1 MLMQTSKISEY
12 ETLEVGLNILFR
24 LTLFHRDSKS
34 QHTAH
39 LSGDKLITILMY
51 CRERKLEYLVIHKSR
66 SSNCISLG
74 YGAFGEI
81 L

>member
-1 MLMQTSKISEY
+1 VIVQVATP
-12 ETLEVGLNILFR
+12 V
-24 LTLFHRDSKS
+24 

-39 LSGDKLITILMY
+39 PSGDKLITILMY

-66 SSNCISLG
+66 SSNCISFG